1 MCSASSSFCL
11 ELFKIDSVFAQML
24 EFLFYAVSSY
34 NRQSFKDAWVGTFSW
49 HGGMSLVWVRVQ
61 KWLSI
66 ILSIWRGTLAS
77 VAFIKCQAGLIR
89 KNCHPT
95 KATVSSGFSSHFGQ
109 PEACSETANGAL
121 SRWDSS
127 LGAARRDGLCD
138 KSKSHV
144 NTRNSWCRVLDFIFL
159 VAVLLDTTLGI
170 SHLFQKLVK
179 RSLAFLGIVLDFWL
193 KV

>member
-1 MCSASSSFCL
+1 MKGEKVNYSFRVCSASSSFCL

-24 EFLFYAVSSY
+24 EFLFHAVSSY

-49 HGGMSLVWVRVQ
+49 HGGMSLVWVRLQ

-121 SRWDSS
+121 SRWDQ
-127 LGAARRDGLCD
+127 
-138 KSKSHV
+138 HV
-144 NTRNSWCRVLDFIFL
+144 NPAGQFSGSSKEGWSVWQKQ
-159 VAVLLDTTLGI
+159 I
-170 SHLFQKLVK
+170 SCQHKEQLMQSFGFHFFGSSAAWYHV
-179 RSLAFLGIVLDFWL
+179 GN
-193 KV
+193 